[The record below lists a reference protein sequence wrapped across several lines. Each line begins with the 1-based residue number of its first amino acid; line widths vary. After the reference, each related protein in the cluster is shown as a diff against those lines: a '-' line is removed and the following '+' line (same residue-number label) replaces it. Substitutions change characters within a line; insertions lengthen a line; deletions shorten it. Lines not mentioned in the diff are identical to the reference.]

1 VTLVRIALLHAFL
14 NQKGGA
20 ENLLLWYSRHLIDKG
35 HEITIFTAR
44 FDHNL
49 WVSEAKDLRIIEIP
63 WLGDA
68 YFLAPLART
77 KLVSQLSNFDII
89 NFHNLNLSFSI
100 ALTKKLSHKDSSK
113 IVWYCHEPHRPL
125 YHTITDAG
133 FEHLYSARM
142 RAGSGLFDVYFLLEK
157 LQKDFSNK
165 IHRRYDKNIIKN
177 TDLIL
182 ANSKY
187 TAGLVKRIYNKDAKT
202 CYPGIDV
209 IKFSD
214 KGNAKE
220 SLNCEN
226 LILTIGFLRL
236 VKNFDAAIKAMHYI
250 VKTHRKT
257 KLVIVGSGPERY
269 RLLKLIKKLNL
280 ENNILIQ
287 QLTDQELVDY
297 YGSSDVVLYIPFNE
311 PFGLVPL
318 EAMASKK
325 PVVASNLSG
334 PTETVQDNR
343 TGFLVDPK
351 DPKAVANAICQLL
364 EDKEL
369 SRQMGEAGRKRVED
383 NFTLKRSASR
393 FETYLVNLTS

>member
-1 VTLVRIALLHAFL
+1 VRIALLHAFL

-20 ENLLLWYSRHLIDKG
+20 ENLLLWYSRYLLEKG
-35 HEITIFTAR
+35 HDVTIFTAR
-44 FDHNL
+44 FDYNL

-68 YFLAPLART
+68 YFLAPLAKN

-89 NFHNLNLSFSI
+89 NFHNLNLAFSI
-100 ALTKKLSHKDSSK
+100 ALVKKSSLDSSK
-113 IVWYCHEPHRPL
+113 LVWYCHEPHRPL
-125 YHTITDAG
+125 YPAITDVG

-142 RAGSGLFDVYFLLEK
+142 RVGSGLYDAYYLLEK

-165 IHRRYDKNIIKN
+165 IHKRYDQHLVKK

-182 ANSKY
+182 ANSNY
-187 TAGLVKRIYNKDAKT
+187 TAGLVKRIYKKDAQV
-202 CYPGIDV
+202 CYPGID
-209 IKFSD
+209 ITKFSD

-220 SLNCEN
+220 SLNCEE
-226 LILTIGFLRL
+226 LILTVGFLRL
-236 VKNFDAAIKAMHYI
+236 VKNFDTAIKAMHHVI
-250 VKTHRKT
+250 KTHKKA

-269 RLLKLIKKLNL
+269 RLLNLIKTLHL
-280 ENNILIQ
+280 ENHVHIQ
-287 QLTDQELVDY
+287 RLTDQELVNY
-297 YGSSDVVLYIPFNE
+297 YGSSDAVLYTPIYE

-334 PTETVQDNR
+334 PTETVQNNR

-351 DPKAVANAICQLL
+351 DPKAAANAICRLL

-369 SRQMGEAGRKRVED
+369 SRKMGEAGRKHVED

-393 FETYLVNLTS
+393 FEDYLVRE

>member
-1 VTLVRIALLHAFL
+1 VRIALLHAFL

-20 ENLLLWYSRHLIDKG
+20 ENLLLWYSRHLFDKG
-35 HEITIFTAR
+35 HEVTIFTAR
-44 FDHNL
+44 FDYNL
-49 WVSEAKDLRIIEIP
+49 WVSEAKNLRIIEIP

-68 YFLAPLART
+68 YFLAPLARN

-100 ALTKKLSHKDSSK
+100 ALAKKLSKKDTSK
-113 IVWYCHEPHRPL
+113 MIWYCHEPHRPL

-142 RAGSGLFDVYFLLEK
+142 RTGSGLYDIYFLFEK
-157 LQKDFSNK
+157 LQKDISNK
-165 IHRRYDKNIIKN
+165 IHRRYDQNIVNK

-182 ANSKY
+182 ANSNY
-187 TAGLVKRIYNKDAKT
+187 TSGLVKRIYNRDAKT
-202 CYPGIDV
+202 CYPGID
-209 IKFSD
+209 ITKFSD
-214 KGNAKE
+214 KGKAKE

-236 VKNFDAAIKAMHYI
+236 VKNFDVAIKAMQYV
-250 VKTHRKT
+250 VKTHKKA

-269 RLLKLIKKLNL
+269 RLLKLVKSFNL
-280 ENNILIQ
+280 ERNVLIK
-287 QLTDQELVDY
+287 QLTDQELVDH

-325 PVVASNLSG
+325 PVVASNVSG
-334 PTETVQDNR
+334 PTETVQNNR
-343 TGFLVDPK
+343 TGFLVDPR
-351 DPKAVANAICQLL
+351 DSKAAAIAICRLL

-369 SRQMGEAGRKRVED
+369 SRKMGAAGRKHVED

-393 FETYLVNLTS
+393 FEDYLVRE

>member
-1 VTLVRIALLHAFL
+1 MKIALLHAFL

-20 ENLLLWYSRHLIDKG
+20 ENLVLWYSRHLIEKG
-35 HEITIFTAR
+35 HDVTIFTAR
-44 FDHNL
+44 FDYNL
-49 WVSEAKDLRIIEIP
+49 WLSEVKDLRIIEIP

-68 YFLAPLART
+68 YFLAPLARN
-77 KLVSQLSNFDII
+77 KLVSKLSNFDII

-100 ALTKKLSHKDSSK
+100 ALANKLSNKDTTK
-113 IVWYCHEPHRPL
+113 MVWYCHEPHRPL

-133 FEHLYSARM
+133 LEHLYSARM
-142 RAGSGLFDVYFLLEK
+142 RTGSGLYDIYYLLEK
-157 LQKDFSNK
+157 LQKDISNK
-165 IHRRYDKNIIKN
+165 IHRIYDQNIVNK

-182 ANSKY
+182 ANSNY
-187 TAGLVKRIYNKDAKT
+187 TSGLVKRIYNKDAKT
-202 CYPGIDV
+202 CYPGID
-209 IKFSD
+209 ITKFSD
-214 KGNAKE
+214 KGKVKE

-236 VKNFDAAIKAMHYI
+236 VKNFDVAIKAMQYV

-269 RLLKLIKKLNL
+269 RLLKLVKKLHL
-280 ENNILIQ
+280 ERNVLIQ
-287 QLTDQELVDY
+287 QLADKELVEY

-334 PTETVQDNR
+334 PTETVQNNR

-351 DPKAVANAICQLL
+351 DPKAAAIAICRLL

-369 SRQMGEAGRKRVED
+369 SRKMGEAGRKHVED

-393 FETYLVNLTS
+393 FEDYLVRE

>member
-1 VTLVRIALLHAFL
+1 MVRIALIHAFL

-20 ENLLLWYSRHLIDKG
+20 ENLLLWFSSYLSNKG
-35 HEITIFTAR
+35 HDVTIFTAK
-44 FDHNL
+44 FNPGL
-49 WVSEAKDLRIIEIP
+49 WPSEVADLRVIEIP

-68 YFLAPLART
+68 YFIAPFVRN
-77 KLVSQLSNFDII
+77 KLLSQLSNFDII
-89 NFHNLNLSFSI
+89 NYHNLNLSFSI
-100 ALTKKLSHKDSSK
+100 ALAKKLSLEDRSK
-113 IVWYCHEPHRPL
+113 TVWYCHEPHRPL

-142 RAGSGLFDVYFLLEK
+142 RAGGGLYDVFYLIEK
-157 LQKDFSNK
+157 LQKDISNK
-165 IHRRYDKNIIKN
+165 IHRRYDKKIIKN

-187 TAGLVKRIYNKDAKT
+187 TAGLVKRIYNKNAKT

-236 VKNFDAAIKAMHYI
+236 VKNFDAAIKAMYHV

-280 ENNILIQ
+280 ENNVLIQ
-287 QLTDQELVDY
+287 QLTNQELVDY

-334 PTETVQDNR
+334 PTETVQNNR

-364 EDKEL
+364 EDKKL